1 MIWTSKGHLD
11 RLMNL
16 QEIAEEYG
24 SCAGSDCA
32 GVSKIYLGL
41 QVPRNSSFPFSALK
55 LGSAIQ
61 IAVDKINSDPFL
73 LPNHTLDFV
82 YADSDCNPKVS
93 IREFIHQIQRYNIS
107 ALFGPAC
114 PVASEIIGLL
124 ASQWNIPIFGFAGQ
138 TLAFDDFY
146 LYDTYV
152 NLLSSLQNMGNI
164 LTRTLHF
171 FGWRNVVLLGGSAE
185 QTKWD
190 MTEELWKIIV
200 KELQANFTITAQ
212 VRYDIG
218 NAALHQIKLKE
229 AVASAR
235 IVILI
240 CTPEVAKSIMLEAYR
255 LGIANGQ
262 YVYFIIQL
270 FEFSSYVDTFWRSD
284 LADGRNAVTFQAY
297 EPVFLITLQ
306 SYGEYEYYAFLQEA
320 YERSKGPPFY
330 SNLSSVTEMSSDSA
344 YLHDAVM
351 LYAVVF
357 QEMLEA
363 GMDPHD
369 GRTFVKNLKG
379 FGKRQF
385 YGLTGLV
392 EIDISGKRY
401 LNYSV
406 YDLQK
411 YANGTKFVPVLQY
424 DSFNELLSATDDLA
438 NIAWPDGIPIKD
450 LPECDLNGICHKEP
464 DAEQIGMATALHVT
478 TRKCRESWTEF
489 SASEEPTS
497 SPSSPSIL
505 LAATSQPTRPG
516 ASSVTVASLVWFC
529 THFFLCL
536 SDNYVI
542 LIIVIVAVLLAA
554 ALVVGFLMAHK
565 NKPVNRFQ
573 EIWWKINYED
583 IVFLKDVKKHEAGS
597 NGSRSN
603 VSSHQNYSLKDKVEI
618 KSANTN
624 VALHQ
629 GNYVTVQSFERK
641 TAPDMS
647 KRTILN
653 EIHVLR
659 ELRHENL
666 AMFFGVCIDAMTV
679 FIITQYCKRGSLTDI
694 LKNIDFEMDW
704 IFKLSLAYD
713 IINGMV
719 FLHDSPLKSHGNLKP
734 EACLIDGRMQVKL
747 SGFGLWELQ
756 YEGKRKII
764 FSEDMDYT
772 ELYWTAPEL
781 LRLDEYPTNGTQKGD
796 VYSFAIIVKE
806 LLYHGENGPYHDF
819 QMEPK
824 EIISKII
831 NPVVLLRPTLSS
843 ETCNERIASLL
854 RACWDESADRR
865 PTFQSIKRTLR
876 KENTEGEANI
886 LDSMVGKLEKYA
898 NHLEE
903 VVAERTQQLT
913 LEKAKTDQLLT
924 NMLPSFIAEQLMLG
938 KAVEPESFESVTIF
952 FSDIVGFTKLC
963 SISTPMQVVD
973 MLNDLYSLFDDIIR
987 SYDVYKV
994 ETIGDAYMVASGLP
1008 IRNGMQHA
1016 GEIATMSLHFLSSMT
1031 VFKIRHI
1038 NNVELQLRIGLNT
1051 GPVVAGVVGV
1061 TMPRYC
1067 LFGDTVNVASRMESN
1082 SLPLKIHMSQS
1093 TTDVLRGFGGYEIV
1107 KRGTIKVKG
1116 KGTQSTYWLKSKEG
1130 FNMPLPK
1137 FELNMEGDSNGSME
1151 MAEID

>member
-1 MIWTSKGHLD
+1 MMPKKSRFNQKQICLYH
-11 RLMNL
+11 
-16 QEIAEEYG
+16 YG
-24 SCAGSDCA
+24 KQHAKVELLVLFMAFLLPHCA

-41 QVPRNSSFPFSALK
+41 QVPRNISFPFSALK
-55 LGSAIQ
+55 LGSTIQ

-93 IREFIHQIQRYNIS
+93 LREFFHQTQRYNIS

-114 PVASEIIGLL
+114 TEVSEILGLL
-124 ASQWNIPIFGFAGQ
+124 ASQWNIPVFGFAVQ
-138 TLAFDDFY
+138 SLAFDDFY
-146 LYDTYV
+146 VYDTYV
-152 NLLSSLQNMGNI
+152 SLLSSLQNMGNV
-164 LTRTLHF
+164 LTKTLHF
-171 FGWRNVVLLGGSAE
+171 FGWRHVVLLGGSAE
-185 QTKWD
+185 QTMWD
-190 MTEELWKIIV
+190 MTEELWKIIA

-212 VRYDIG
+212 VRYDTG
-218 NAALHQIKLKE
+218 NMALHQIKLKE
-229 AVASAR
+229 AVASAS

-240 CTPEVAKSIMLEAYR
+240 CNPGVAKSIILEAYR
-255 LGIANGQ
+255 LGMTSGQ
-262 YVYFIIQL
+262 YVFFIIQL
-270 FEFSSYVDTFWRSD
+270 FELSSYVDTFWKSN
-284 LADGRNAVTFQAY
+284 LADGRNAATFEVY

-306 SYGEYEYYAFLQEA
+306 SYSEYEYYAFLQEA
-320 YERSKGPPFY
+320 YQRSKGPPFY

-351 LYAVVF
+351 LYAAVF
-357 QEMLEA
+357 QEMMEA
-363 GMDPHD
+363 GMDPRD

-379 FGKRQF
+379 LGKRQL

-411 YANGTKFVPVLQY
+411 YVNGTKFVPVLQY
-424 DSFNELLSATDDLA
+424 DSFSQLLSATDDLA
-438 NIAWPDGIPIKD
+438 NIAWPDGTPIKD
-450 LPECDLNGICHKEP
+450 LPECGLDNEICHK
-464 DAEQIGMATALHVT
+464 GL
-478 TRKCRESWTEF
+478 
-489 SASEEPTS
+489 
-497 SPSSPSIL
+497 
-505 LAATSQPTRPG
+505 
-516 ASSVTVASLVWFC
+516 
-529 THFFLCL
+529 
-536 SDNYVI
+536 DNYVVI
-542 LIIVIVAVLLAA
+542 LIIVTVVIVLAT
-554 ALVVGFLMAHK
+554 ALIIGFLMAHK
-565 NKPVNRFQ
+565 HKSINQFQ
-573 EIWWKINYED
+573 ETWWKINYED
-583 IVFLKDVKKHEAGS
+583 IVFLKDVKAQKHEAGN

-603 VSSHQNYSLKDKVEI
+603 VSSHHNYSLKEKVEI
-618 KSANTN
+618 KSANIN

-653 EIHVLR
+653 EVQLMR

-666 AMFFGVCIDAMTV
+666 VMFFGVCIDATKD
-679 FIITQYCKRGSLTDI
+679 FIIMQYCKRGSLLDI
-694 LKNIDFEMDW
+694 LKNIDFVLDW
-704 IFKLSLAYD
+704 IFKLLLVFD
-713 IINGMV
+713 IINGMI

-734 EACLIDGRMQVKL
+734 TTCLIDSQMQVKL
-747 SGFGLWELQ
+747 SAFGLWELQ

-764 FSEDMDYT
+764 FEDMDYT
-772 ELYWTAPEL
+772 DLYWTAPEL
-781 LRLDEYPTNGTQKGD
+781 LRLDEYTSWGSQKGD

-806 LLYHGENGPYHDF
+806 LIYHGENGPYHDY
-819 QMEPK
+819 QMDPK

-831 NPVVLLRPTLSS
+831 SPVMLLRPTLSA
-843 ETCNERIASLL
+843 EKCNERITSLL
-854 RACWDESADRR
+854 RACWDESGDRR
-865 PTFQSIKRTLR
+865 PTFQSIKHTLR
-876 KENTEGEANI
+876 KENPKGEITI
-886 LDSMVGKLEKYA
+886 LDSMVDKLERYS

-913 LEKAKTDQLLT
+913 LEKGKTDQLLT
-924 NMLPSFIAEQLMLG
+924 NMPPGFIAEQLILG

-973 MLNDLYSLFDDIIR
+973 MLNDLYSLFDGIIK

-1016 GEIATMSLHFLSSMT
+1016 GEIATMSLHFLSSIA

-1038 NNVELQLRIGLNT
+1038 NNVQLQLHIGLNT

-1061 TMPRYC
+1061 LMPRYC
-1067 LFGDTVNVASRMESN
+1067 LFGDTVNAASRMESN

-1093 TTDVLRGFGGYEIV
+1093 TADVLWGFGGYEV
-1107 KRGTIKVKG
+1107 VERGTIKVKG

-1137 FELNMEGDSNGSME
+1137 FEQNMEDDLNGS
-1151 MAEID
+1151 I

>member
-1 MIWTSKGHLD
+1 
-11 RLMNL
+11 MNV

-24 SCAGSDCA
+24 SCEGRLLCKVYIKKSHYALQRRLQELSAKSWLLFFLITFHILSWGHFSCIMT
-32 GVSKIYLGL
+32 VTVISNSSLTTQYFKLILGL
-41 QVPRNSSFPFSALK
+41 QVPRNISFPFSVLK

-82 YADSDCNPKVS
+82 YADSDCNPKAS
-93 IREFIHQIQRYNIS
+93 IREFIHQIQMYNIS

-114 PVASEIIGLL
+114 PVVSEILGLL
-124 ASQWNIPIFGFAGQ
+124 ASQWNIPIFGFVGQ
-138 TLAFDDFY
+138 RLAFDDLY

-164 LTRTLHF
+164 LTKTLHF

-190 MTEELWKIIV
+190 LTEELWKIIAE
-200 KELQANFTITAQ
+200 ELQANFTITAQ

-229 AVASAR
+229 AVGSAR

-240 CTPEVAKSIMLEAYR
+240 CTPEVAKLIMLEAYR

-270 FEFSSYVDTFWRSD
+270 FEPSSYVDTFWKSD

-306 SYGEYEYYAFLQEA
+306 SYGEYEYDTFLQEA

-363 GMDPHD
+363 GMDPRD

-424 DSFNELLSATDDLA
+424 DSFSDLLSATDKLA

-450 LPECDLNGICHKEP
+450 LPECGLYNGICHKGP
-464 DAEQIGMATALHVT
+464 
-478 TRKCRESWTEF
+478 
-489 SASEEPTS
+489 
-497 SPSSPSIL
+497 
-505 LAATSQPTRPG
+505 
-516 ASSVTVASLVWFC
+516 
-529 THFFLCL
+529 
-536 SDNYVI
+536 DNYMVI
-542 LIIVIVAVLLAA
+542 LIIVIVAVVLAA

-565 NKPVNRFQ
+565 KKPVNRFRKM
-573 EIWWKINYED
+573 WWKINYED
-583 IVFLKDVKKHEAGS
+583 IVFLKDVKAQKHEAGS

-603 VSSHQNYSLKDKVEI
+603 VSSHQNYSLKDKTEM
-618 KSANTN
+618 KSANTS
-624 VALHQ
+624 VALHQASSLHEFRTNYYCTRSPLLSQ

-647 KRTILN
+647 KKTILN

-666 AMFFGVCIDAMTV
+666 AIFFGVCIDAMTV
-679 FIITQYCKRGSLTDI
+679 LIITQYCKRGSLTDI

-734 EACLIDGRMQVKL
+734 EACLIDSRMQVKL

-819 QMEPK
+819 QMDPK
-824 EIISKII
+824 EIISKIV

-843 ETCNERIASLL
+843 EKCNERIASLL

-865 PTFQSIKRTLR
+865 PTFRSIKHTLR

-886 LDSMVGKLEKYA
+886 LDSMVDKLEKYA

-952 FSDIVGFTKLC
+952 FSDIVGFTNLC

-973 MLNDLYSLFDDIIR
+973 MLNDLYSLFDDIIK

-1016 GEIATMSLHFLSSMT
+1016 QEIATMSLHFLSSMT

-1107 KRGTIKVKG
+1107 KRGTINVKG
-1116 KGTQSTYWLKSKEG
+1116 KGIQSTYWLKSKEG

-1137 FELNMEGDSNGSME
+1137 FELNMEDDSNGSME
-1151 MAEID
+1151 MAETD